1 MPAFVRSV
9 GRNLCK
15 NKKGGVGW
23 WHRLSLTDILEEF
36 TRKMQKFIEYFTFF
50 LNVQNL
56 IDDFAIFFYKKKQ
69 IVVDIAQG
77 IV

>member
-1 MPAFVRSV
+1 MVAPPFFD
-9 GRNLCK
+9 GHF
-15 NKKGGVGW
+15 GGIYTKDAKIY
-23 WHRLSLTDILEEF
+23 RIF
-36 TRKMQKFIEYFTFF
+36 YIF

-56 IDDFAIFFYKKKQ
+56 IDDFAIFFYKKKH

>member
-1 MPAFVRSV
+1 MVALPFFDGHFEGIRAKDAKIYRIFYV
-9 GRNLCK
+9 
-15 NKKGGVGW
+15 
-23 WHRLSLTDILEEF
+23 
-36 TRKMQKFIEYFTFF
+36 F

-56 IDDFAIFFYKKKQ
+56 IDDFAIFFIKKKQ

>member
-1 MPAFVRSV
+1 MVAPPFFD
-9 GRNLCK
+9 GHF
-15 NKKGGVGW
+15 GGIYTKDAKIY
-23 WHRLSLTDILEEF
+23 RIF
-36 TRKMQKFIEYFTFF
+36 YIF